1 MRQSERFLGRRLGPL
16 LKPGLLLIRNLLKP
30 LSKSVLVPLGLTAAA
45 TAADAAICKKMFGSG
60 CRLSDLASH
69 NTTLSI
75 LNEALVIKWICPLR
89 ISSVNV
95 TKSAVSCRFFH
106 I

>member
-1 MRQSERFLGRRLGPL
+1 MHKIRQSERFLGRRLGPL

-75 LNEALVIKWICPLR
+75 LNEALVIK
-89 ISSVNV
+89 
-95 TKSAVSCRFFH
+95 
-106 I
+106 